1 MEIDVEH
8 GHNFYRL
15 TNMISADKT
24 IFMETGLST
33 PLWTGVKK
41 GLRSSLGIIKVM
53 LPVTL
58 AFTLLKISPVLGW
71 VSELCKPLMGLVGLR
86 GETALPF
93 VLGSVLSLY
102 MAIGAMI
109 PMGLTA
115 KETTVL
121 ATMLLISHNLF
132 VETAIIRGMNA
143 PWVWLLLLRI
153 LAAFFMGF
161 ILSWIL

>member
-1 MEIDVEH
+1 
-8 GHNFYRL
+8 
-15 TNMISADKT
+15 
-24 IFMETGLST
+24 
-33 PLWTGVKK
+33 
-41 GLRSSLGIIKVM
+41 M

-58 AFTLLKISPVLGW
+58 AVTLLKISPILDW
-71 VSELCKPLMGLVGLR
+71 ISEWCKPLMGLVGLR

-93 VLGSVLSLY
+93 ILGSVLNLY

-109 PMGLTA
+109 PLGLTA
-115 KETTVL
+115 KETTIL

-132 VETAIIRGMNA
+132 VETAVIRGMDA

-161 ILSWIL
+161 MLSWML

>member
-1 MEIDVEH
+1 
-8 GHNFYRL
+8 
-15 TNMISADKT
+15 
-24 IFMETGLST
+24 METGFNLS
-33 PLWTGVKK
+33 LWVGVKK

-58 AFTLLKISPVLGW
+58 AVTLLKISPILGW
-71 VSELCKPLMGLVGLR
+71 LSEVCKPVMGLVGLR

-93 VLGSVLSLY
+93 ILGSVLNLY
-102 MAIGAMI
+102 VAIGAMI
-109 PMGLTA
+109 PLGLTSQ
-115 KETTVL
+115 ETTIL
-121 ATMLLISHNLF
+121 ATMLLLSHNLF
-132 VETAIIRGMNA
+132 VETAVIRGINA

>member
-1 MEIDVEH
+1 MEI
-8 GHNFYRL
+8 RL
-15 TNMISADKT
+15 S
-24 IFMETGLST
+24 ST
-33 PLWTGVKK
+33 LWVGVKK
-41 GLRSSLGIIKVM
+41 GLQSSLGIIKVM

-58 AFTLLKISPVLGW
+58 AVTLLKISPLLGW
-71 VSELCKPLMGLVGLR
+71 VSEACKPLMGLVGLR

-93 VLGSVLSLY
+93 ILGSVLNLY
-102 MAIGAMI
+102 VAIGAMI
-109 PMGLTA
+109 PLGLTA
-115 KETTVL
+115 KETTIL

-132 VETAIIRGMNA
+132 VETAIIRGMDA

>member
-1 MEIDVEH
+1 
-8 GHNFYRL
+8 
-15 TNMISADKT
+15 
-24 IFMETGLST
+24 METGFS
-33 PLWTGVKK
+33 PALWVGVKK

-58 AFTLLKISPVLGW
+58 AVTLLKISPLLGW
-71 VSELCKPLMGLVGLR
+71 VSEACKPLMGLVGLR

-93 VLGSVLSLY
+93 ILGSVLNLY
-102 MAIGAMI
+102 VAIGAMI
-109 PMGLTA
+109 PLGLTA
-115 KETTVL
+115 KEITIL
-121 ATMLLISHNLF
+121 ATMLLLSHNLF
-132 VETAIIRGMNA
+132 VETAIIRGMDA

>member
-1 MEIDVEH
+1 
-8 GHNFYRL
+8 
-15 TNMISADKT
+15 
-24 IFMETGLST
+24 METGLKLS
-33 PLWTGVKK
+33 LWIGFKK
-41 GLRSSLGIIKVM
+41 GLQSSLGIIKVM

-58 AFTLLKISPVLGW
+58 AVTVLKISPLLGW
-71 VSELCKPLMGLVGLR
+71 VSEICKPLMGLVGLR
-86 GETALPF
+86 GEAALPF
-93 VLGSVLSLY
+93 ILGALLNLY

-109 PMGLTA
+109 PLGLTP
-115 KETTVL
+115 KETTIL

-132 VETAIIRGMNA
+132 VETAIIRGMDA